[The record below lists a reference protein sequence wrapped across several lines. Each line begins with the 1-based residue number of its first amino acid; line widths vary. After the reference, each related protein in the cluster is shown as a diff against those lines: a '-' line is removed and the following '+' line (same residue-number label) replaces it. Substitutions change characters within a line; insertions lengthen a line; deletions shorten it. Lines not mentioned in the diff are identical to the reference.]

1 MFLTNPSTSPYAAP
15 VVGDASRNAL
25 LEGRAGL
32 VTGSGRGLGRA
43 IAQAFAAAGCRVA
56 VLDVDRETAEE
67 TAELL
72 RASGSDAVAVGVDI
86 GVEREVQEAVS
97 VVVDRFGRLDVACN
111 NAVGLVDTQML
122 HEFDVDDARRMID
135 VALLGTALCLK
146 HELAVM
152 REGDGGAIVNI
163 VSTAPHRGQ
172 RGNGIYGACKVGI
185 EALTRVAANENGPV
199 GIRVNAVAA
208 GAMLTPALQQIL
220 DAVPGSQQQIERTVP
235 VRHIADPSEVADAAL
250 FLVSD
255 LARYVTGAVLFA
267 DGGGILHGSAFESSS
282 ER

>member
-97 VVVDRFGRLDVACN
+97 AVVDRFGRLDVACN

-146 HELAVM
+146 HELAEAAEAAP
-152 REGDGGAIVNI
+152 RTDGA
-163 VSTAPHRGQ
+163 
-172 RGNGIYGACKVGI
+172 K
-185 EALTRVAANENGPV
+185 
-199 GIRVNAVAA
+199 AV
-208 GAMLTPALQQIL
+208 
-220 DAVPGSQQQIERTVP
+220 DAVLTEWFQRQ
-235 VRHIADPSEVADAAL
+235 L
-250 FLVSD
+250 
-255 LARYVTGAVLFA
+255 
-267 DGGGILHGSAFESSS
+267 
-282 ER
+282 